1 IREKN
6 DEQSVTHIQK
16 NTNQDNKNKNL
27 TVEGIFGDL
36 LTCRQDQL
44 RENYEPEPE
53 IEEEDENF
61 LLAYNEHL
69 KVIRNNYN
77 GKLNNLKN
85 NPTKNIK
92 KSDYMGE
99 CNSKNSSSS
108 MNTAE
113 ILSQVNQG
121 LASIKNTIV
130 EINDSIF
137 NVENDQTMFIASSN
151 DVLGEFMI
159 KNDDNSEEVIE

>member
-27 TVEGIFGDL
+27 TVEGIFGGL

-53 IEEEDENF
+53 IEEEDEIF

-77 GKLNNLKN
+77 VKLRMNLKN
-85 NPTKNIK
+85 NTTKKNK
-92 KSDYMGE
+92 KSDYLKVYDF
-99 CNSKNSSSS
+99 NNSSPSR
-108 MNTAE
+108 NTTK
-113 ILSQVNQG
+113 ILSHVNQG
-121 LASIKNTIV
+121 LALIKNTIG
-130 EINDSIF
+130 EIKESIF
-137 NVENDQTMFIASSN
+137 YVENDQTGSI
-151 DVLGEFMI
+151 
-159 KNDDNSEEVIE
+159 